1 MDAPGAGRGEPV
13 GQPGLDP
20 FTPARFRQER
30 VGGRRIVPLPAGAGG
45 AVTNAALVADPAG
58 QRKSGTRDPSA
69 RPSFGIPLPAEFP
82 NPVKH
87 GDLRGAT
94 PGGAP
99 ARGAD
104 IEA

>member
-1 MDAPGAGRGEPV
+1 M
-13 GQPGLDP
+13 
-20 FTPARFRQER
+20 
-30 VGGRRIVPLPAGAGG
+30 PAGVNG
-45 AVTNAALVADPAG
+45 AVTNAALAEDPAG

-69 RPSFGIPLPAEFP
+69 RASFGIPLPAEFL